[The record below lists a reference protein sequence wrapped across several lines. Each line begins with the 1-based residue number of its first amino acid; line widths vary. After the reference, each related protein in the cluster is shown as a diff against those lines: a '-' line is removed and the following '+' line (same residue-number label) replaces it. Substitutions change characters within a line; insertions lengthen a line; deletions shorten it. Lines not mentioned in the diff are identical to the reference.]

1 MDEIEA
7 RGSPVVKAKRVFWGH
22 VGHMGF
28 VDVIPVQNRP
38 LQRRERKGQP
48 PASAPYRGGPKVDHV
63 HCQANG
69 SDHEEDFEGFPGR
82 RKREA
87 AGEMQTV

>member
-1 MDEIEA
+1 
-7 RGSPVVKAKRVFWGH
+7 
-22 VGHMGF
+22 
-28 VDVIPVQNRP
+28 
-38 LQRRERKGQP
+38 
-48 PASAPYRGGPKVDHV
+48 V